1 MRNTLKNNLK
11 VSTRRKWQSC
21 LKANLDE
28 FQHEDVFSGGPKL
41 RGIFESLIVFGVL
54 TGLLLPARLLF
65 VEYVSDNWFGSLGI
79 ISAISISVIILVK
92 KKKLGFF
99 GPMMERQIYKFQ
111 KGKRGLIVFG
121 ESVFLLSI
129 LGLMIFAIDQ
139 GNSVYSDLKF
149 QNIKNAPSSSAE
161 QVLESASELDTSD
174 WVMGFLMAP
183 VMFLTAFPQMSAG
196 IASVDQSLDGWLM
209 HFYTVGFIEYLELFG
224 ILIYYKISF
233 RKKLQSPV
241 KSTLYTKAAL

>member
-1 MRNTLKNNLK
+1 
-11 VSTRRKWQSC
+11 
-21 LKANLDE
+21 
-28 FQHEDVFSGGPKL
+28 L
-41 RGIFESLIVFGVL
+41 RGIFESLIVFGVM

-65 VEYVSDNWFGSLGI
+65 VEYISDNWFGSLGI
-79 ISAISISVIILVK
+79 ISAISILVIILAR

-99 GPMMERQIYKFQ
+99 GPMFERQIYKFQ
-111 KGKRGLIVFG
+111 KGKRGLLAIG
-121 ESVFLLSI
+121 ESVFVLLM
-129 LGLMIFAIDQ
+129 LGSMIFAIDQ
-139 GNSVYSDLKF
+139 GNSVYSD
-149 QNIKNAPSSSAE
+149 IKLQTIENSPPTNPE
-161 QVLESASELDTSD
+161 QILELTNEWEASD
-174 WVMGFLMAP
+174 WIVGFLMVP
-183 VMFLTAFPQMSAG
+183 VMFITAFPQMSAG

>member
-1 MRNTLKNNLK
+1 M
-11 VSTRRKWQSC
+11 
-21 LKANLDE
+21 
-28 FQHEDVFSGGPKL
+28 
-41 RGIFESLIVFGVL
+41 RGIFESLIVFGVM

-65 VEYVSDNWFGSLGI
+65 VEYISNNWFGSLGI
-79 ISAISISVIILVK
+79 ISAISILVIILAR

-99 GPMMERQIYKFQ
+99 GPMFERQIYKFQ
-111 KGKRGLIVFG
+111 KGKRGLLVIG
-121 ESVFLLSI
+121 ESVFVLLM
-129 LGLMIFAIDQ
+129 LGSMIFAIDQ
-139 GNSVYSDLKF
+139 GNSVYSD
-149 QNIKNAPSSSAE
+149 IKLQTIENSPPTNPE
-161 QVLESASELDTSD
+161 QILELTNEWEASD
-174 WVMGFLMAP
+174 WIVGFLMVP
-183 VMFLTAFPQMSAG
+183 VMFITAFPQMSAG

>member
-1 MRNTLKNNLK
+1 
-11 VSTRRKWQSC
+11 
-21 LKANLDE
+21 
-28 FQHEDVFSGGPKL
+28 L
-41 RGIFESLIVFGVL
+41 RGIFESLIVFGVM

-99 GPMMERQIYKFQ
+99 GPMFERQIYKFQ

-121 ESVFLLSI
+121 ESIFLLLM
-129 LGLMIFAIDQ
+129 LGVMIFAIDQ

-161 QVLESASELDTSD
+161 RVLESANDLEASD
-174 WVMGFLMAP
+174 WVVGFLMAP
-183 VMFLTAFPQMSAG
+183 VMFITAFPQMSAG

-209 HFYTVGFIEYLELFG
+209 HFYTVGFVEYLELLG
-224 ILIYYKISF
+224 ILIFYRITIK
-233 RKKLQSPV
+233 KKLASPII
-241 KSTLYTKAAL
+241 SSICTKAAI